1 MARHPKER
9 QNQTNRRYQQ
19 GIIKSRE
26 GGWAK
31 KSIDTPGLHKPR
43 SWSSSLVWWS
53 RGSVPSS
60 NYCKRAACQNNL
72 VKSEFPKTINT
83 QRGEKISPLDSR
95 KSFHVRNQKLNT
107 LHSLPCI
114 LTIPVCHIS
123 ITHVSSCNQLW
134 RRSMWFSNLRI
145 LLRETDRNL
154 TFEQLKIKSNGYC
167 EFSARLQTL

>member
-1 MARHPKER
+1 MTAEGQRAGRK
-9 QNQTNRRYQQ
+9 RREVLTHQVYRCQD
-19 GIIKSRE
+19 R
-26 GGWAK
+26 
-31 KSIDTPGLHKPR
+31 
-43 SWSSSLVWWS
+43 SSSLVNRS

-72 VKSEFPKTINT
+72 VKSEFPKTIRT
-83 QRGEKISPLDSR
+83 RRVEKISPLDSR
-95 KSFHVRNQKLNT
+95 ESLHVRNQKLSKYPD
-107 LHSLPCI
+107 SLPCI